1 MVEREVME
9 LRARVAKLER
19 TLELVVQ
26 QLGIRLPVDQ
36 PVLGVS
42 TRVLGLARAGDKI
55 GAIKA
60 HREETGA
67 DLATA
72 KRAIDELG

>member
-1 MVEREVME
+1 MIEKDVME

-19 TLELVVQ
+19 TLELVVH
-26 QLGIRLPVDQ
+26 QLGVRLPVDP

-60 HREETGA
+60 YREETGV
-67 DLATA
+67 DLAVA
-72 KRAIDELG
+72 KRVIDELG